1 MSELIPLLDSAMDA
15 FTARVEAVRED
26 QWTARTPCRDWNVTE
41 LVMHVVDEHRWAPPL
56 LAGHDLQTSADIV
69 AGTSDRGDPARN
81 WEAAVT
87 ESRRAFGEPGALDR
101 TVELS
106 RGATPVPDYVREM
119 ISDLVIHSWDLG
131 KAIGY
136 GQPLPEPLVEFGYDL
151 AVEAGDL
158 SASGLFDK
166 PVQVP
171 DDASKED
178 KLVAL
183 TGRDPR

>member
-15 FTARVEAVRED
+15 FTARVEAVGNR
-26 QWTARTPCRDWNVTE
+26 WTAPTPCSEWNVTD

-81 WEAAVT
+81 WEAAAT
-87 ESRRAFGEPGALDR
+87 ESRRAFGEPGVLDR

-106 RGATPVPDYVREM
+106 RGATPVPDYLREM
-119 ISDLVIHSWDLG
+119 LLDLVIHAWDLG

-136 GQPLPEPLVEFGYDL
+136 DRPLSEPLVDFAYGM
-151 AVEAGDL
+151 VQNAGDL
-158 SASGLFDK
+158 SGTGMFDK
-166 PVQVP
+166 PVSVA
-171 DDASKED
+171 DDASKEH